1 MSWKDGGQLP
11 DKREVLWSAALLVGV
26 SLVSWAVFASVKY
39 QWHWEALIKNWPQV
53 MVGWGWTLLI
63 SAVALVL
70 SILLGAGLML
80 GQRSA
85 FTPVRLFSRGYLE
98 LVRGTPLLVQL
109 LLGYYVL
116 ANALHVNAR
125 MPVGIV
131 LLAMFEGTY
140 LSEIFRAALESIS
153 ASQLEAARAVGF
165 DSRQIWRY
173 VIFPQAIRR
182 ALPGSAGQM
191 VSLIKDSSLLSV
203 IGIEEVTRKV
213 ELINAHA
220 SLGLEGFIPL
230 AVLYLVLT
238 LPLSWWTRR
247 LEQKFKYET

>member
-1 MSWKDGGQLP
+1 
-11 DKREVLWSAALLVGV
+11 
-26 SLVSWAVFASVKY
+26 
-39 QWHWEALIKNWPQV
+39 
-53 MVGWGWTLLI
+53 
-63 SAVALVL
+63 
-70 SILLGAGLML
+70 
-80 GQRSA
+80 
-85 FTPVRLFSRGYLE
+85 
-98 LVRGTPLLVQL
+98 
-109 LLGYYVL
+109 
-116 ANALHVNAR
+116 
-125 MPVGIV
+125 VGIV
-131 LLAMFEGTY
+131 LLAMFEGAY

-230 AVLYLVLT
+230 ALLYLVIT

-247 LEQKFKYET
+247 LELKFKYET